1 MRIRARS
8 SFWEE
13 KRTSLQMNRTTPDLI
28 ESVNETEIFVF
39 GSNESGRH
47 GKGAAKTALRFGA
60 KLGIGNGISGNSYA
74 IPTKNAKIRTLGQ
87 TKINKYVQE
96 FIEYAKEN
104 KDKVF
109 LVTEIGCGLAGY
121 SPEDI
126 APMFEPTIDIENVHL
141 PAKFWKILIPIK
153 I

>member
-1 MRIRARS
+1 M
-8 SFWEE
+8 E
-13 KRTSLQMNRTTPDLI
+13 TSTRTTPDLVQNVY
-28 ESVNETEIFVF
+28 ENEIFVF

-60 KLGIGNGISGNSYA
+60 KLGVGNGISGNSYG

-104 KDKVF
+104 KHKVF

-121 SPEDI
+121 SAEDI
-126 APMFEPTIDIENVHL
+126 APMFQSTIDIQNVHL
-141 PAKFWKILIPIK
+141 PAKFWKVLQNK
-153 I
+153 SESK

>member
-1 MRIRARS
+1 M
-8 SFWEE
+8 E
-13 KRTSLQMNRTTPDLI
+13 KRTTPDLI
-28 ESVNETEIFVF
+28 QNVHENEIFVF

-60 KLGIGNGISGNSYA
+60 KLGLGNGISGNSYG

-87 TKINKYVQE
+87 RTIKKYVQE

-121 SPEDI
+121 SAEDI
-126 APMFEPTIDIENVHL
+126 APMFESTIDIENVHL
-141 PAKFWKILIPIK
+141 PAKFWKILQNK
-153 I
+153 VYSVVQHME